1 MKMEANR
8 RNTAK
13 GERMRIV
20 LLAGIATAPQFFGRC
35 CEKVGA
41 IARQAG
47 WLVSVDAIY
56 PYGDHS
62 RSVWRQV
69 REVSGD
75 LPHRLSLARIGGRAA
90 ADHIRRTYDGER
102 LVLIGHS
109 GGGAA
114 AYQAVRILHK
124 EQRLSLDNCR
134 IIQIGSP
141 KVPIAPEL
149 RRHVYYIHA
158 VDRAGKAKDPI
169 TRLGSWGGWSAGRFR
184 LPGWNASK
192 YAPEHIEGIEL
203 LGGHAD
209 YLRHDQ
215 PFIDEQQQ
223 SNLEKTLGRV
233 WQWVQQ
239 SLAAPAP

>member
-1 MKMEANR
+1 MEMEANHS
-8 RNTAK
+8 NTTQV
-13 GERMRIV
+13 ERMRIV

-35 CEKVGA
+35 CDWVA
-41 IARQAG
+41 SVARQAG
-47 WLVSVDAIY
+47 WLARVDAIY

-69 REVSGD
+69 GEVSGD
-75 LPHRLSLARIGGRAA
+75 LPHRLSLLRVGGRAA
-90 ADHIRRTYDGER
+90 ADHIRNSYDGEQ

-114 AYQAVRILHK
+114 AYQAVRILLK
-124 EQRLSLDNCR
+124 EQKLRPENCR

-141 KVPIAPEL
+141 KMPIAPEL
-149 RRHVYYIHA
+149 RQHVYYIHA
-158 VDRAGKAKDPI
+158 VDDHGKAKDPI

-192 YAPEHIEGIEL
+192 YAPAHIEGIEL
-203 LGGHAD
+203 IGGHAD

-215 PFIDEQQQ
+215 PFVDEQQQ
-223 SNLEKTLGRV
+223 SNLEKTLGRA

-239 SLAAPAP
+239 SMNAPRR